1 MLYMNI
7 GRDVSAN
14 SLNHLEKVSQTKT
27 KVQNYT
33 VIKYSVYTKKKNY
46 DTVTVIYH
54 YRDINVLIP
63 WYMIWIVPPTP
74 EPSVCKHVFY
84 TLSQAVCFSQG

>member
-1 MLYMNI
+1 MWYMNI

-33 VIKYSVYTKKKNY
+33 VIKYSVYTKKK
-46 DTVTVIYH
+46 I
-54 YRDINVLIP
+54 
-63 WYMIWIVPPTP
+63 MIQ
-74 EPSVCKHVFY
+74 
-84 TLSQAVCFSQG
+84 LL